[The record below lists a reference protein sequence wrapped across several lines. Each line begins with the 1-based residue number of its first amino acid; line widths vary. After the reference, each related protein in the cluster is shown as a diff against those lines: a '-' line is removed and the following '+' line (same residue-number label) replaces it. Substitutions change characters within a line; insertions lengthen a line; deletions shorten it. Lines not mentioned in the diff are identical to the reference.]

1 MKKTTHRFFVHML
14 LLALAAVLASSVL
27 YLFRNQEIDTRSQ
40 ISHFRQTFISKDRQA
55 AESLDDFIRMY
66 NEYTASGSHQ
76 QDLVRRLINKYEKR
90 DLSFFVFSH
99 DTLQFWTNSTIPLE
113 SGDLDEADFGVRR
126 LKNGWY
132 FFRQLREDDQR
143 FVVFSVVK
151 FGYRYQNNFLVN
163 KFQSDYDIPGE
174 FYFLTD
180 RPEEGV
186 PIVNKDDQYAFSIN
200 LRRTTGL
207 YEKRTHIIAISAFLA
222 ITGLLIFVFFGFRYF
237 SRLFYQKHKTL
248 GIVGFAA
255 YIALLRLITFAGSF
269 PRVIY
274 EDTLFSPALY
284 ATSQLLP
291 SLGDLFFN
299 VLFFSIIS
307 FFLFTHLRHFDFRG
321 PVYPAGRYVMSFGL
335 FVLIYLFCNLAVF
348 LIKSLV
354 IDSHLNLDVNF
365 IFSLDLFS
373 LAGFLIIGCIFFAF
387 FFLSVVLFRVALNLL
402 QKQSRLWTV
411 FILSLFIFVLWQ
423 WVYAGPSP
431 LQWFLYIAAILVFEM
446 ERKSDS
452 PQAGFTSLL
461 VSLFLFSLISSFAL
475 YQFNREKDLEKRKTL
490 ALQLASEQDPV
501 AEFLFLEMEQ
511 PLFNDNQ
518 LRNLVRNDP
527 YNDAAIYRYLQYHYF
542 YDFWAKYDLQITV
555 CRPDEEMIL
564 KPSNVLVNCSQY
576 FENYI
581 GAFGKPTISENLIY
595 LDNNTGRNSY
605 ITIIPVSMTET
616 GDDQSIYDQIDPDP
630 PATDPSAYD
639 QIDPDPPATDP
650 LATDPPAYDK
660 TEYYVYIEIDSK
672 YVARDLGFPELL
684 IDERIDINRDLI
696 NYSYATYKEGV
707 LISKSGMYNYSIFAS
722 TYDQFEGQFAAFDF
736 DGFRHLLYRKDDSSV
751 IIISR
756 PVETFLERIAPFS
769 YLFILFFALVVIFY
783 MLTSRRPLT
792 EIFGLNFKRRVQ
804 VSMITIV
811 IVSVLAIGGASALF
825 ILNVS
830 SNKNLSFLSE
840 KAHSILV
847 ETEMTLDIAGIDEF
861 NERNRSYV
869 TDLLLRQSNVFFT
882 DINLYDNNGELIS
895 SSRPR
900 VFEEGLAGTLMD
912 PVAFFTMRNHQL
924 NQFVHTESIGKL
936 EYLSAYILL
945 RNHYQELLGFINLPY
960 FAKQSDLRDE
970 MSYFLVAFI
979 NIYLLLLVIAIVVAL
994 FISNFVTQPLQLIR
1008 ESLSKV
1014 QLGRINQKINW
1025 TRQDEIGGLVME
1037 YNRMIDELA
1046 ESADLLARSE
1056 RETAWREMAKQV
1068 AHEIKNPLTPMRLN
1082 IQYLE
1087 KAWKEKTPDWEE
1099 RLARFTKTMV
1109 EQIDNLALIAGAFS
1123 DFAKMPEGHNHV
1135 LDFRQFLP
1143 EALDLFNDTD
1153 RASINITMPHA
1164 DQPLLVRADKSQL
1177 IRVMNN
1183 LVNNAIQA
1191 YPKHAEAQVDI
1202 LCQREGG
1209 DIYVEVKDYG
1219 CGIPETLKSNI
1230 FSPNFT
1236 TKTSGMGLG
1245 LSMVKSII
1253 ESLGGKV
1260 GFFSEEGHG
1269 SIFSFRLPLAE

>member
-1 MKKTTHRFFVHML
+1 
-14 LLALAAVLASSVL
+14 
-27 YLFRNQEIDTRSQ
+27 
-40 ISHFRQTFISKDRQA
+40 
-55 AESLDDFIRMY
+55 
-66 NEYTASGSHQ
+66 
-76 QDLVRRLINKYEKR
+76 
-90 DLSFFVFSH
+90 
-99 DTLQFWTNSTIPLE
+99 
-113 SGDLDEADFGVRR
+113 
-126 LKNGWY
+126 
-132 FFRQLREDDQR
+132 
-143 FVVFSVVK
+143 
-151 FGYRYQNNFLVN
+151 
-163 KFQSDYDIPGE
+163 
-174 FYFLTD
+174 
-180 RPEEGV
+180 
-186 PIVNKDDQYAFSIN
+186 
-200 LRRTTGL
+200 
-207 YEKRTHIIAISAFLA
+207 
-222 ITGLLIFVFFGFRYF
+222 
-237 SRLFYQKHKTL
+237 
-248 GIVGFAA
+248 
-255 YIALLRLITFAGSF
+255 
-269 PRVIY
+269 
-274 EDTLFSPALY
+274 
-284 ATSQLLP
+284 
-291 SLGDLFFN
+291 
-299 VLFFSIIS
+299 
-307 FFLFTHLRHFDFRG
+307 
-321 PVYPAGRYVMSFGL
+321 
-335 FVLIYLFCNLAVF
+335 
-348 LIKSLV
+348 
-354 IDSHLNLDVNF
+354 
-365 IFSLDLFS
+365 
-373 LAGFLIIGCIFFAF
+373 
-387 FFLSVVLFRVALNLL
+387 
-402 QKQSRLWTV
+402 
-411 FILSLFIFVLWQ
+411 
-423 WVYAGPSP
+423 
-431 LQWFLYIAAILVFEM
+431 
-446 ERKSDS
+446 
-452 PQAGFTSLL
+452 
-461 VSLFLFSLISSFAL
+461 
-475 YQFNREKDLEKRKTL
+475 
-490 ALQLASEQDPV
+490 
-501 AEFLFLEMEQ
+501 
-511 PLFNDNQ
+511 
-518 LRNLVRNDP
+518 
-527 YNDAAIYRYLQYHYF
+527 
-542 YDFWAKYDLQITV
+542 
-555 CRPDEEMIL
+555 
-564 KPSNVLVNCSQY
+564 
-576 FENYI
+576 
-581 GAFGKPTISENLIY
+581 
-595 LDNNTGRNSY
+595 
-605 ITIIPVSMTET
+605 
-616 GDDQSIYDQIDPDP
+616 
-630 PATDPSAYD
+630 
-639 QIDPDPPATDP
+639 
-650 LATDPPAYDK
+650 
-660 TEYYVYIEIDSK
+660 
-672 YVARDLGFPELL
+672 
-684 IDERIDINRDLI
+684 
-696 NYSYATYKEGV
+696 
-707 LISKSGMYNYSIFAS
+707 
-722 TYDQFEGQFAAFDF
+722 
-736 DGFRHLLYRKDDSSV
+736 
-751 IIISR
+751 
-756 PVETFLERIAPFS
+756 
-769 YLFILFFALVVIFY
+769 
-783 MLTSRRPLT
+783 
-792 EIFGLNFKRRVQ
+792 
-804 VSMITIV
+804 V

-1236 TKTSGMGLG
+1236 TKTRRDGTWPVDGQVDHRKPGRKSGLLLRRRTRVNLFFQAAPGRITSGFGIFLHDKCRKIPKIYYFCGSEKSHTSLKNKPVAQKLG
-1245 LSMVKSII
+1245 N
-1253 ESLGGKV
+1253 SL
-1260 GFFSEEGHG
+1260 FD
-1269 SIFSFRLPLAE
+1269 RACQ